1 MSTIYVNTILPT
13 GTTLVNL
20 NGTPIRNNTDQTII
34 GIGQNALQS
43 ATGINNTAVGR
54 AALQLITTG
63 DANVGIGN
71 GALQTCTGNNN
82 TAIGRNAGYDST
94 TGVNNIFIGHAV
106 QGSTVSASNEI
117 TLGNSSNTVIRAAVT
132 TITSLSDGRDK
143 KDVEILPVGL
153 SFIETL
159 KPVKFVWDERD
170 ENGKHDIKDF
180 GFIAQDLKSAQE
192 DAGVDD
198 ILRLV
203 YEENPDK
210 LEASYGKLV
219 PILVK
224 AIQELSDK
232 VKMLENK

>member
-94 TGVNNIFIGHAV
+94 TGVNNIFIGHVV

-143 KDVEILPVGL
+143 KDVEELPVGL